1 MDISK
6 YPFSKEAA
14 ELIEEEGYNL
24 EDLAYHPDLSRARE
38 KALKRLFSA
47 IEGRIDLSID
57 EVRPMNDVYSF
68 LISRIIV
75 ERLGD
80 SFLRN
85 RFAEHEAKR
94 FLSLSEGE
102 YLSNLVKLA
111 EESFGLGVSVLEGNL
126 IVLPYDEYLKLA
138 RGLGGEKWRL
148 VNRDIRE
155 GKVVVSDRDF
165 RRLLA
170 EALRIRIL
178 RRSDLKGELPKPLE
192 DLAETVRNLLEAK
205 KESLPRRRIVG
216 RLAPCIEE
224 LLRKVSNGENLP
236 HVARFTL
243 AAYLLKIGWEKDKVI
258 DVFRSLP
265 DFKEKIAVY
274 QVEQISK
281 KGYLPPSCSKLKSM
295 GVCIEEC
302 GLNNPLSY
310 GRRKRRK

>member
-1 MDISK
+1 
-6 YPFSKEAA
+6 
-14 ELIEEEGYNL
+14 
-24 EDLAYHPDLSRARE
+24 
-38 KALKRLFSA
+38 
-47 IEGRIDLSID
+47 
-57 EVRPMNDVYSF
+57 
-68 LISRIIV
+68 
-75 ERLGD
+75 
-80 SFLRN
+80 
-85 RFAEHEAKR
+85 
-94 FLSLSEGE
+94 
-102 YLSNLVKLA
+102 
-111 EESFGLGVSVLEGNL
+111 GVSVLEGNL